1 LLPPLW
7 RDHKG
12 FSQWTKHDFDAYPPR
27 EMLVELGRMNKAE
40 REEHPWFGLYVWDKK
55 RRKAEYV

>member
-1 LLPPLW
+1 
-7 RDHKG
+7 
-12 FSQWTKHDFDAYPPR
+12 
-27 EMLVELGRMNKAE
+27 MLVELGRMNKAE